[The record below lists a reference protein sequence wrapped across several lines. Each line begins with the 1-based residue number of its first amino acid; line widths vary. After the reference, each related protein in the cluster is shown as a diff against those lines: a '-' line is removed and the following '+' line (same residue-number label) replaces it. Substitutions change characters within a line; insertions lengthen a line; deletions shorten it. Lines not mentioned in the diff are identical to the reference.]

1 VKNCFNF
8 FEYSWQQENGIISD
22 HIIGDVANRKAAYLR
37 DGSTIAKV
45 MNQNPHK
52 IVVVAKEEFSPVFNG
67 YYINKNLNEPRI
79 KI

>member
-1 VKNCFNF
+1 MKNCFNF

-45 MNQNPHK
+45 MNQNLHK